1 MEQHADLVAKAVCS
15 PLCRHTVLGQTLDGR
30 DMDCLTVGE
39 GPAKIWVIARQHP
52 GESMAEYWAE
62 GLVDRL
68 LDATDAR
75 ANKLRARATV
85 YIVPNMCPDGSFR
98 GHLRTNA
105 CGSNLN
111 REWAEPT
118 AEHSPEVLC
127 VRNAMDEV
135 GCDLFVDT
143 HGDEALPYNFM
154 AGGEGCK
161 TWSERHAAVQKKFMD
176 EYVDEAAAAAASLL
190 RRCRCCAAPPLLL
203 LLLRLHPLLPHSPSS
218 PPRYEAISPDF
229 QQVHGY
235 PVDEPGTADNRVASN
250 QISERFDCLSVT
262 LEMPFKDTADTPH
275 PTTGWSPQRAV
286 KFGAAIVDAMDHVI
300 GDLR

>member
-154 AGGEGCK
+154 DGGAGCK
-161 TWSERHAAVQKKFMD
+161 TWNERHAALQKKFMD
-176 EYVDEAAAAAASLL
+176 E
-190 RRCRCCAAPPLLL
+190 
-203 LLLRLHPLLPHSPSS
+203 
-218 PPRYEAISPDF
+218 YEAISPDF
-229 QQVHGY
+229 QQVYGY
-235 PVDEPGTADNRVASN
+235 PVDEPGTADNRIASN

-275 PTTGWSPQRAV
+275 PTTGWSPQRSV